1 MGLQQSKK
9 RKTHYSKPERPTAVT
24 AMSCGLEFSLPG
36 RGITVVYP
44 DGQMKRTALALICIL
59 GCLSVAAATAQ
70 CGPQKDNP
78 SAAAPAKDNAKA
90 AAEKYFFV
98 LLRRPASAPQLTK
111 EEGEKLQAEHMANI
125 RKLHAEGK
133 LLVAG
138 PFMDDGV
145 LRGIFVMKA
154 GSLEEVQGWANS
166 DPAIHAGRLAAEV
179 HGPWAI
185 HPEGIHETTTPNT
198 LEQYTLILAS
208 RGDNWD
214 PKSPAF
220 QDVVNRHLPYVKK
233 LMEQGTLVLAG
244 PFLDGG
250 ELKGAFIYA
259 VPIDQ
264 AMKLEQEDPAVK
276 AGYFKLEAHPWATA
290 KGVLA
295 AGQPMQ

>member
-1 MGLQQSKK
+1 MN
-9 RKTHYSKPERPTAVT
+9 KTRRVLGRMKGTFFAVI
-24 AMSCGLEFSLPG
+24 A
-36 RGITVVYP
+36 V
-44 DGQMKRTALALICIL
+44 LAFCA
-59 GCLSVAAATAQ
+59 GTVAAQSAPATA
-70 CGPQKDNP
+70 PSSSPKES
-78 SAAAPAKDNAKA
+78 SAAPGQPAAQF
-90 AAEKYFFV
+90 FFV
-98 LLRRPASAPQLTK
+98 LLKRPANAPQLTK
-111 EEGEKLQAEHMANI
+111 EEGEKLQAEHIANI
-125 RKLHAEGK
+125 RRLHAEGK

-179 HGPWAI
+179 HGPWVI
-185 HPEGIHETTTPNT
+185 HPEGIHQTTTPNT

-208 RGDNWD
+208 RGENWD

-220 QDVVNRHLPYVKK
+220 QDTVNQHLAYLKK

-244 PFLDGG
+244 PFRDSG

-264 AMKLEQEDPAVK
+264 AMKLEQEDPVVK